1 MYVPSF
7 FKLVNDWFPDTQR
20 NIKSTMYSIFAQRA
34 NLLTQ
39 ISTEKNQLLNI
50 DIDSLSFPANFF
62 LFLFNNSI
70 VPGLQINELTGIAT
84 SISNAIDKNSFNSL
98 TNITLTDTAL
108 SVSDLEALK
117 KKTNKTLNLSSV
129 TNLTGVATSI
139 INAIDTNSFNNL
151 TNITL
156 TDTALSVSDL
166 EALKKKTNKTLN
178 LSSVTNLTGVAT
190 SIINAINTNSF
201 NSLTDITLTDTELSI
216 SKFSSL
222 KTTNKTLNLSSVTEL
237 TGALTSIINAIDKN
251 SFNSLTDISLTD
263 ITLTDNSLSVSDLD
277 ALIDVISPN
286 IDATSVTE
294 LTGDRNNKII
304 LGVNPNIILPKAVIP
319 TFWSNPLFIGGGIVG
334 IVGIG
339 GIIYY
344 LRKRNKD

>member
-117 KKTNKTLNLSSV
+117 KK
-129 TNLTGVATSI
+129 LTK
-139 INAIDTNSFNNL
+139 L
-151 TNITL
+151 
-156 TDTALSVSDL
+156 
-166 EALKKKTNKTLN
+166 
-178 LSSVTNLTGVAT
+178 
-190 SIINAINTNSF
+190 
-201 NSLTDITLTDTELSI
+201 
-216 SKFSSL
+216 
-222 KTTNKTLNLSSVTEL
+222 
-237 TGALTSIINAIDKN
+237 
-251 SFNSLTDISLTD
+251 
-263 ITLTDNSLSVSDLD
+263 
-277 ALIDVISPN
+277 
-286 IDATSVTE
+286 
-294 LTGDRNNKII
+294 
-304 LGVNPNIILPKAVIP
+304 
-319 TFWSNPLFIGGGIVG
+319 
-334 IVGIG
+334 
-339 GIIYY
+339 
-344 LRKRNKD
+344 